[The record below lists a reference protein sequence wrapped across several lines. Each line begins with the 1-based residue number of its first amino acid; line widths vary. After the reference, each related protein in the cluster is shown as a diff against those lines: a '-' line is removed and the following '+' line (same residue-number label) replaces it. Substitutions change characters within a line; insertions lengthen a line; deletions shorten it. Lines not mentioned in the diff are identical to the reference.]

1 MAQQL
6 SPPPPAPG
14 EGQSHRSVLVAIGAL
29 LLGML
34 LAALDQTIVSTAL
47 PTIVSELGGLD
58 HLSWVVTAYLLA
70 ATAATPLWGKL
81 GDQYGRKKLFQTAI
95 VIFLI
100 GSALC
105 GIAQNMPQLIGFRA
119 LQGLGG
125 GGLMVLSM
133 AIVGDLVTPRERG
146 KYQGLFGAVFGVTS
160 VLGPLLGGFFT
171 EHLSWRWVFYINLP
185 IGVVALVVIAAVLH
199 IPVRRE
205 KHTIDYLGTF
215 LIASVAT
222 ALVLVASLGGTTWA
236 WSSPQIIALAVLAVV
251 LLVAFIAVERRAVEP
266 VLPLK
271 LFRIRTF
278 SLVAVISFVIGFA
291 MFGAMTYLPTFL
303 QVVHDIT
310 PTMSGVHM
318 LPMVFGLL
326 ITSTASGQIV
336 SRTGRWKVFP
346 LAGTALTAVG
356 LLLLHNLDENS
367 STWLMSAYFFVFGA
381 GLGLVMQVLV
391 LVAQNSVSYQDLGV
405 ATSGATFF
413 RSIGSAFGVAIFG
426 TIFANRLTG
435 QLTDALAGQS
445 LPSGVDAGR
454 LAADPRAIGQL
465 PADLRP
471 GVLGAYST
479 SITDVFLYA
488 VPVVLL
494 AFVLAWF
501 LREDKLQGSVT
512 APDSRPDP
520 RLQPR
525 RALLV
530 RRVRPRAVGAG
541 HPGGPPRDLRE
552 DHRAGRLRPA
562 ARGQLAAPADQAA
575 RHRRTRAARRDRS
588 RTAACDHR
596 RGPAGRGTRTGPPG
610 GPADD
615 PHRRGGRGRR
625 PPLPGPRGLPGRA
638 PRRLVGP
645 RAPDRPGQTRQR
657 TDRRGQRIDQG
668 APALPDASP
677 RPRGP
682 PAPRRARGPPPGPR
696 RPGRPRPPAPAR
708 LTRPPG
714 PPGGTVRHIAA
725 GRVTAP
731 WRTSAPRTGYGGGT
745 PATSRYPCFVY
756 SPRAST
762 RSWRV
767 SSRSSRTPY
776 DLAASSTAASSS
788 PPPPVPR
795 NPGRTYTR
803 VSSAVPGPAASV
815 STSPA
820 QLAALLPYRPTTNC
834 PVGGTSRPAPS
845 SASPSAI
852 SSAVAGRCQ

>member
-1 MAQQL
+1 MSQQL
-6 SPPPPAPG
+6 SPQPPAPAPG

-105 GIAQNMPQLIGFRA
+105 GVAQNMPQLIGFRA

-185 IGVVALVVIAAVLH
+185 IGVVALGVIAAVLH

-215 LIASVAT
+215 LIAAVAT
-222 ALVLVASLGGTTWA
+222 SLVLIASLGGTTWA
-236 WSSPQIIALAVLAVV
+236 WTSPQIIGLAVLAVV
-251 LLVAFIAVERRAVEP
+251 LLVAFIAAERRAVEP

-346 LAGTALTAVG
+346 VLGTALTTVG
-356 LLLLHNLDENS
+356 LLLLHRLDESS
-367 STWLMSAYFFVFGA
+367 STWLMSVYFFVFGA

-413 RSIGSAFGVAIFG
+413 RSIGAAFGVAVFG
-426 TIFANRLTG
+426 TIFTNRLTG

-445 LPSGVDAGR
+445 LPPGIDAGS
-454 LAADPRAIGQL
+454 LSADPRAIGQL

-471 GVLGAYST
+471 GVLSAYST

-488 VPVVLL
+488 APVVLL

-501 LREDKLQGSVT
+501 LREDKLRGSVT
-512 APDSRPDP
+512 APDTSQTLASNPVERSSYDECA
-520 RLQPR
+520 
-525 RALLV
+525 RALSVLATREGRREIYEKITARAGYDLLPAASWLLLRIKRHGTVEPARLAETAPVPLHVITDAARQVEERGLARREGLQMILTDSGAEAVVRLSQAREDSLAELLGDWWGPERPTDLVQLV
-530 RRVRPRAVGAG
+530 RELTAEVSGSTRERP
-541 HPGGPPRDLRE
+541 HSPTPPRDHEAHL
-552 DHRAGRLRPA
+552 
-562 ARGQLAAPADQAA
+562 
-575 RHRRTRAARRDRS
+575 RRDEREAHS
-588 RTAACDHR
+588 RAL
-596 RGPAGRGTRTGPPG
+596 
-610 GPADD
+610 DD
-615 PHRRGGRGRR
+615 PDD
-625 PPLPGPRGLPGRA
+625 PGHPH
-638 PRRLVGP
+638 
-645 RAPDRPGQTRQR
+645 
-657 TDRRGQRIDQG
+657 
-668 APALPDASP
+668 
-677 RPRGP
+677 P
-682 PAPRRARGPPPGPR
+682 PA
-696 RPGRPRPPAPAR
+696 
-708 LTRPPG
+708 
-714 PPGGTVRHIAA
+714 
-725 GRVTAP
+725 
-731 WRTSAPRTGYGGGT
+731 
-745 PATSRYPCFVY
+745 
-756 SPRAST
+756 
-762 RSWRV
+762 
-767 SSRSSRTPY
+767 
-776 DLAASSTAASSS
+776 
-788 PPPPVPR
+788 
-795 NPGRTYTR
+795 
-803 VSSAVPGPAASV
+803 
-815 STSPA
+815 
-820 QLAALLPYRPTTNC
+820 
-834 PVGGTSRPAPS
+834 
-845 SASPSAI
+845 
-852 SSAVAGRCQ
+852 

>member
-1 MAQQL
+1 MSQQL
-6 SPPPPAPG
+6 SPPPSAAAPG

-105 GIAQNMPQLIGFRA
+105 GVAQNMPQLIGFRA

-185 IGVVALVVIAAVLH
+185 IGVVALGVIAAVLH

-215 LIASVAT
+215 LIAAVAT
-222 ALVLVASLGGTTWA
+222 SLVLIASLGGTTWA
-236 WSSPQIIALAVLAVV
+236 WSSPQIIGLAVLAVV
-251 LLVAFIAVERRAVEP
+251 LLVAFIAAERRAVEP

-278 SLVAVISFVIGFA
+278 TLVAVISFVIGFA

-346 LAGTALTAVG
+346 VLGTALTTAG
-356 LLLLHNLDENS
+356 LLLLHRLDESS
-367 STWLMSAYFFVFGA
+367 STWLMSVYFFVFGA

-413 RSIGSAFGVAIFG
+413 RSIGAAFGVAVFG
-426 TIFANRLTG
+426 TIFTNRLTG
-435 QLTDALAGQS
+435 RLTDALAGQP
-445 LPSGVDAGR
+445 LPPGIDAGS
-454 LAADPRAIGQL
+454 LAADPRALGQL

-471 GVLGAYST
+471 SVLSAYST

-488 VPVVLL
+488 SPVVLL

-501 LREDKLQGSVT
+501 LREDKLRGSVT
-512 APDSRPDP
+512 APDTSQTLASNPVERSSYDECA
-520 RLQPR
+520 
-525 RALLV
+525 RALSVLATREGRREIYEKITARAGYDLLPAASWLLLRIKRHGMVEPARLAETAPVPLHVITDAARQVEERGLARREGLQMILTDSGAEAVVRLSQAREDSLAELLGDWWGPERPTDLV
-530 RRVRPRAVGAG
+530 TLVHELTAEVSGSTRERP
-541 HPGGPPRDLRE
+541 HSPTPPRDHEAHL
-552 DHRAGRLRPA
+552 
-562 ARGQLAAPADQAA
+562 
-575 RHRRTRAARRDRS
+575 RRDEREAHS
-588 RTAACDHR
+588 RAL
-596 RGPAGRGTRTGPPG
+596 
-610 GPADD
+610 DD
-615 PHRRGGRGRR
+615 PDDHGH
-625 PPLPGPRGLPGRA
+625 PH
-638 PRRLVGP
+638 
-645 RAPDRPGQTRQR
+645 
-657 TDRRGQRIDQG
+657 
-668 APALPDASP
+668 
-677 RPRGP
+677 P
-682 PAPRRARGPPPGPR
+682 PA
-696 RPGRPRPPAPAR
+696 
-708 LTRPPG
+708 
-714 PPGGTVRHIAA
+714 
-725 GRVTAP
+725 
-731 WRTSAPRTGYGGGT
+731 
-745 PATSRYPCFVY
+745 
-756 SPRAST
+756 
-762 RSWRV
+762 
-767 SSRSSRTPY
+767 
-776 DLAASSTAASSS
+776 
-788 PPPPVPR
+788 
-795 NPGRTYTR
+795 
-803 VSSAVPGPAASV
+803 
-815 STSPA
+815 
-820 QLAALLPYRPTTNC
+820 
-834 PVGGTSRPAPS
+834 
-845 SASPSAI
+845 
-852 SSAVAGRCQ
+852 